1 MIHNTFIH
9 SFHSL
14 IDPPNKDELLH
25 ALENAPLTKDQDFE
39 WTLNCSVTTER
50 LDLDLDV
57 FFPSLDLFFKDL
69 EANANL
75 NISLHEVWRNTYS
88 KGYFQEL
95 HDHLELDGRVDIS
108 GCIFL
113 DDYHPECGRFYFR
126 NRHASELS
134 PSWKKILTKS
144 NTEYVVYIPHYKR
157 GDIIFFPADMLHG
170 VYAHKSGKTRQT
182 VSFNIGMN
190 L

>member
-1 MIHNTFIH
+1 MIHNTFVH

-14 IDPPNKDELLH
+14 IDPPNKEELLY
-25 ALENAPLTKDQDFE
+25 ALENAPLTKDQYFE

-95 HDHLELDGRVDIS
+95 HDHLPLHLSGVVFLTDWKEAVRFIEYLGFKREGFHQKYGPNETDYYTYAKIYKEL
-108 GCIFL
+108 
-113 DDYHPECGRFYFR
+113 
-126 NRHASELS
+126 
-134 PSWKKILTKS
+134 
-144 NTEYVVYIPHYKR
+144 
-157 GDIIFFPADMLHG
+157 
-170 VYAHKSGKTRQT
+170 
-182 VSFNIGMN
+182 
-190 L
+190 

>member
-14 IDPPNKDELLH
+14 IDPPNKDELLY

-95 HDHLELDGRVDIS
+95 HDHLPLHLS
-108 GCIFL
+108 GVVFL
-113 DDYHPECGRFYFR
+113 TDWKEGDAKFYFHH
-126 NRHASELS
+126 RHQSEIS
-134 PSWKKILTKS
+134 KNGEIC
-144 NTEYVVYIPHYKR
+144 V
-157 GDIIFFPADMLHG
+157 
-170 VYAHKSGKTRQT
+170 
-182 VSFNIGMN
+182 
-190 L
+190 

>member
-1 MIHNTFIH
+1 MIHNTFTH

-14 IDPPNKDELLH
+14 IDPPNKDELLY

-75 NISLHEVWRNTYS
+75 NISFNEVWSNTYS

-95 HDHLELDGRVDIS
+95 HDHLPMHLS
-108 GCIFL
+108 GVFFL
-113 DDYHPECGRFYFR
+113 TDWKEGDAKFYFHHRHQSEISKEWIDLFLGR
-126 NRHASELS
+126 NNYFVEGKRGQVLLF
-134 PSWKKILTKS
+134 PSW
-144 NTEYVVYIPHYKR
+144 
-157 GDIIFFPADMLHG
+157 MMHG
-170 VYAHKSGKTRQT
+170 VAIHKSDNIRKT
-182 VSFNIGMN
+182 VAFNLLFN
-190 L
+190 SK